1 MADSDAGSW
10 HGARRWPGGLCRND
24 ARLLGQRRRKIGDP
38 TLSYW
43 RVSMASLAVTALLWL
58 SSRLIPT
65 WAQAPQT
72 DLLLGILLIFGF
84 AVAVING
91 MLCKIVPFLAWFHLQ
106 AQLLGRARIPN
117 MKQLLPD
124 AAIRRQ
130 GLGLSGRIPVAAGG
144 RR

>member
-1 MADSDAGSW
+1 
-10 HGARRWPGGLCRND
+10 
-24 ARLLGQRRRKIGDP
+24 
-38 TLSYW
+38 
-43 RVSMASLAVTALLWL
+43 MASLAVTALLWL

-117 MKQLLPD
+117 MKHLLPD

-130 GLGLSGRIPVAAGG
+130 GWAYLAAFLLLLAAAVDPAIFTYPAALALGVTGAWLGVNLAGVG
-144 RR
+144 QIYHRLLQSLPAEAKSA